1 MALEEDKAG
10 KGSKVKWKKSHSSQE
25 LSYCLDLL
33 RPVHVEVMPASYPMP
48 EAHGCA
54 PGFEPGY
61 IRDGLAFSKVPG
73 HANRSYSQCK
83 RLEVAYDFVFDVFE
97 PKFNV
102 TYAAALRA
110 RPDSVYLQEVPPL
123 PSFNI
128 SRMTIS
134 GGAYPDHW
142 HLVHRGCRGPV
153 ARDCLRCAS
162 EGFDANCPNETK
174 DVRAEVQPVLTREQ
188 PIAFLRKRNFTG
200 KFINKRGEKR
210 AKFALEL
217 ECPRW
222 QKLMAQNAPELVVN
236 HREPSMRYAPE
247 PPPRGPR
254 RKLADIPLQPFQDTA
269 AEFARLEMRTPHH
282 FVLPYFDVNIGHA
295 IKNQGS
301 MNHLQSYQMQLLL
314 RSGDTAIDV
323 GANLGC
329 YTIALAEAV
338 GPRGSVIFFEPYRWL
353 HQLVVANVALN
364 GLQNVFPVQAALG
377 ESEERTWV
385 YPPQLRFFSSPGGVR
400 VAGQAQELSE
410 KRQHE
415 AFQLYD
421 LLAQG
426 PEAVRVVRL
435 DDLLL
440 DGETASRWALPQ
452 IQELR
457 LIKIDVEGMEVAVVR
472 GALGVIS
479 HFRPIIWAENL
490 AYFDSGGKDTEFLQA
505 LAVVGYQCAKAESAP
520 GDMICTDAGGQGHQV
535 P

>member
-134 GGAYPDHW
+134 GGARLDR
-142 HLVHRGCRGPV
+142 VGVVEEHRGKDPEL
-153 ARDCLRCAS
+153 CLRHRQP
-162 EGFDANCPNETK
+162 FLDAPRPTA
-174 DVRAEVQPVLTREQ
+174 R
-188 PIAFLRKRNFTG
+188 RKMIRLC
-200 KFINKRGEKR
+200 R
-210 AKFALEL
+210 FA
-217 ECPRW
+217 
-222 QKLMAQNAPELVVN
+222 ADLVVN